1 MMCLVSGGGCLWDG
15 VRGLLASLVPIHDS
29 SIQAWSC

>member
-1 MMCLVSGGGCLWDG
+1 MMCLVCLVGCLWDE
-15 VRGLLASLVPIHDS
+15 VRGPLASLVPIHDS